1 MPRPRTSLLASPSP
15 PAVSWGAR
23 LSRVRPLMALATKS
37 ALKLDG
43 YNSFASLELIGE
55 PWSTTRNRP
64 RSFSRHNWRPLA
76 SRNRS

>member
-1 MPRPRTSLLASPSP
+1 
-15 PAVSWGAR
+15 
-23 LSRVRPLMALATKS
+23 MALATKS